1 MGKTK
6 VDSEML
12 SAVFDGEGTSEE
24 VEAVLD
30 ELENDFDF
38 RETWKRYSMIGAA
51 IRKSDR
57 GCCGDRHGRAADACS
72 RKPFDAASA
81 NASFFP
87 HRLYSSPSPIYLP
100 SFICLLSCN
109 DLQIPASR
117 QDWCIARWSGCDRVC
132 GGHPDDARC
141 YMELDDTRK
150 KHWRLEG
157 VAEGILASD
166 ESVENDTASGGGLVS
181 VRTASFSDSI
191 GTSADLT
198 RQRADQYM
206 QRHVQSVSMKNRSP
220 IPFAKA
226 VAHSRDSNASV
237 SP

>member
-57 GCCGDRHGRAADACS
+57 AVTATDMSEQTMRVSEHPPMQPTLMHR
-72 RKPFDAASA
+72 PSA
-81 NASFFP
+81 P
-87 HRLYSSPSPIYLP
+87 SSTPPPLP
-100 SFICLLSCN
+100 STSPPETTSRYQQVAKIG
-109 DLQIPASR
+109 ASLVGAAVTGYVVAILTMPGVTLNSTTLER
-117 QDWCIARWSGCDRVC
+117 TLASG
-132 GGHPDDARC
+132 GSSG
-141 YMELDDTRK
+141 
-150 KHWRLEG
+150 
-157 VAEGILASD
+157 GILASD
-166 ESVENDTASGGGLVS
+166 ESVENDTSSSGGLVS
-181 VRTASFSDSI
+181 VRTANYSDSI

-226 VAHSRDSNASV
+226 VARSRDSNASV